1 MESLWVLIPLS
12 VLLAI
17 VIGAAFW
24 WAGNS
29 GQFDDLDSPAKR
41 ILIDDDLP
49 NEDDGTAGKEPASM
63 TERI

>member
-41 ILIDDDLP
+41 ILIDDDRP
-49 NEDDGTAGKEPASM
+49 DEEAASG
-63 TERI
+63 RK